1 MANANGAK
9 LILKPILILL
19 LAVFVH
25 FSTRQQIALKAGRP
39 ITNMD
44 YEIDRDAILK
54 FHSDA
59 VTVKPPEVLSKF
71 VQLLPDDE
79 TNQFLVDSADAL
91 STRSAL
97 LKMQFKQLLVQ
108 GLQKVLGWSRPD
120 ARGFMGVGTLY
131 VASEK
136 QLEAV
141 LRSVVKPNQATKS
154 ILDIGSGTGTETAK
168 LATLL
173 GVVPERVL
181 CLESSKPLQKKLQSR
196 GFTTADGSIP
206 SDSSFSF
213 VSLLNVLDRTD
224 DPHGLLRSAIG
235 AVDAGGGTI
244 LMAAVL
250 PFQGIVHGKFGSKRR
265 PFNGLKIRGSSR
277 SASFELGFFRFIE
290 AIASEHPELE
300 LVSWSRLPYLSS
312 GDTRRTHYTLDMAVM
327 AWRVKELKDGE
338 ERVKEII
345 GEEVL
350 GTVEA
355 EGFSGID
362 VNVKACGN
370 RRDDDVY
377 AFLASTLRKDGVA
390 FWRDVLDAGA
400 GMGSMCW
407 LLRQGQKVD
416 RIIEVTAASD
426 GTYGSNMLLEVS
438 KEVEKVVV
446 EAGNWRD
453 DEFLK
458 GRTFDVVV
466 ADYLLGA
473 VELHWAHGAD
483 GMMDRLVEAAKVGGY
498 LLISGLEPY
507 EMVLDRGNDDDRLVL
522 DIEAIGES
530 AAFVAGESTYR
541 EIPETWVLRQIGR
554 LGKFRVV
561 DSQQFDM
568 RLTVRSLMKQISYA
582 KDMARKISDA
592 DLRKGYLTR
601 VATLERELKSSGGEF
616 WGGRNYAIVV
626 QRVK

>member
-1 MANANGAK
+1 MHTHTPKAHRVTF
-9 LILKPILILL
+9 LSLL
-19 LAVFVH
+19 GLLTSVFVH
-25 FSTRQQIALKAGRP
+25 FSTRQQIALKAGRH
-39 ITNMD
+39 IVMLD

-59 VTVKPPEVLSKF
+59 AVTVKPPELLSKF

-173 GVVPERVL
+173 GVAPERVL

-265 PFNGLKIRGSSR
+265 PINGLKIRGSSR

-290 AIASEHPELE
+290 AIASEHPE
-300 LVSWSRLPYLSS
+300 
-312 GDTRRTHYTLDMAVM
+312 
-327 AWRVKELKDGE
+327 
-338 ERVKEII
+338 
-345 GEEVL
+345 
-350 GTVEA
+350 
-355 EGFSGID
+355 
-362 VNVKACGN
+362 
-370 RRDDDVY
+370 
-377 AFLASTLRKDGVA
+377 
-390 FWRDVLDAGA
+390 
-400 GMGSMCW
+400 
-407 LLRQGQKVD
+407 
-416 RIIEVTAASD
+416 
-426 GTYGSNMLLEVS
+426 
-438 KEVEKVVV
+438 
-446 EAGNWRD
+446 
-453 DEFLK
+453 
-458 GRTFDVVV
+458 
-466 ADYLLGA
+466 
-473 VELHWAHGAD
+473 
-483 GMMDRLVEAAKVGGY
+483 
-498 LLISGLEPY
+498 
-507 EMVLDRGNDDDRLVL
+507 
-522 DIEAIGES
+522 
-530 AAFVAGESTYR
+530 
-541 EIPETWVLRQIGR
+541 
-554 LGKFRVV
+554 
-561 DSQQFDM
+561 
-568 RLTVRSLMKQISYA
+568 VRPIFPL
-582 KDMARKISDA
+582 
-592 DLRKGYLTR
+592 
-601 VATLERELKSSGGEF
+601 
-616 WGGRNYAIVV
+616 
-626 QRVK
+626 